1 MMTLGAYEIEL
12 DVGLYFEC
20 HFGYFHKFYNPIF
33 CYNLTNTQTP
43 LVPCPMSNVA
53 QLTDYITQIHD
64 PRSVKLE
71 SMPQGLWLWGVLL
84 L

>member
-1 MMTLGAYEIEL
+1 M
-12 DVGLYFEC
+12 GLVIDS
-20 HFGYFHKFYNPIF
+20 HFGYIHQFKKNQKQFYNPIF
-33 CYNLTNTQTP
+33 LYNLTNTQTP